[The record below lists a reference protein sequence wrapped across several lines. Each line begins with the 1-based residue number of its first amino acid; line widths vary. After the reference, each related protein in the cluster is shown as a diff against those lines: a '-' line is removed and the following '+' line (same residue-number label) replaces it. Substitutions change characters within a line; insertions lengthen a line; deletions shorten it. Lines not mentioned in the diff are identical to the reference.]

1 MAAVASSI
9 IALAGLAITAT
20 TTGISMS
27 QKKKA
32 KKKQA
37 LAETKANEAMTKA
50 RERLDVNYQEARSI
64 SKDPYEMAINASL
77 QQGADAVQA
86 TRETQRG
93 AANVGRIQSAQ
104 NQMAE
109 GQRVSYG
116 QEMQALEKD
125 ILSEES
131 RLRDVQTQ
139 IDLGEVSGAQ
149 AAAAYQE
156 DMANQHGQDVMEG
169 LSSVAQQGLA
179 MTPTFLK
186 SGNVR
191 NDARMKKQFMGANPN
206 ATQADYQK
214 SLFGQSGNLGGADF
228 SGVGGMSGMEYGAWV
243 GGQEGGA
250 LKNARKN
257 YNPNWQAPQQP
268 GIVTMPNRSSQPGVF
283 GNQVTGLSPNPY
295 YNYNW

>member
-27 QKKKA
+27 QKNKA
-32 KKKQA
+32 KKAQA
-37 LAETKANEAMTKA
+37 RAETKANEAMHKA
-50 RERLDVNYQEARSI
+50 RARLDVNYQEARSI

-86 TRETQRG
+86 TRETQR
-93 AANVGRIQSAQ
+93 ASANVGRIQAAQ

-131 RLRDVQTQ
+131 RLRDIQTQ
-139 IDLGEVSGAQ
+139 LDLGEVSGAQ

-169 LSSVAQQGLA
+169 VSSMAQQGLA
-179 MTPTFLK
+179 MAPLYVGKGAKGQKKAMAGVEFSPEQFSQFGNAAVGMGGAGG
-186 SGNVR
+186 SGFSNMDFSSVGDMS
-191 NDARMKKQFMGANPN
+191 NKQFRQFKGGLTPAQLRQIQMSPE
-206 ATQADYQK
+206 YQ
-214 SLFGQSGNLGGADF
+214 STLFP
-228 SGVGGMSGMEYGAWV
+228 
-243 GGQEGGA
+243 
-250 LKNARKN
+250 K
-257 YNPNWQAPQQP
+257 
-268 GIVTMPNRSSQPGVF
+268 VTI
-283 GNQVTGLSPNPY
+283 
-295 YNYNW
+295 